1 MSWREALYCAFANS
15 FQWKSRR
22 LSPSELNDMHEYAV
36 FLRSRFSLLRIEA
49 QLDELGLV
57 LENLMDTY
65 EWDSRDADAFL
76 EWLNPFN
83 DYLGSQYNIL
93 EWAESL
99 AEKLIKGEPVSEE
112 ELRDLLGTLNTL
124 PRFPEGRLGLFAHL
138 NDLQRFAVWAW
149 LREFISR
156 YSSKLDWIEQLETT
170 TALLYWDHIATHINV
185 ELCKR
190 TCDEYINSS
199 SYTSIS
205 WSWDQMR
212 CLAEAPHQAPYFFEW
227 CCSDESPSVSLSR
240 TAEMN
245 PMQQNDLI
253 AQLRALTPTQMNR
266 WSELYGWVS
275 SRGELPDCLCAPGG
289 IRLHS
294 SRLRQTL
301 QDLGLSN
308 SVRYLPVRMIDQS
321 VRREIAVYHAAFF
334 QNRLSCLSRKRT
346 IGIWSHDF
354 ARVIDLH
361 RPALVKSCIANA
373 ELFVVAE
380 DDTLVVVSER
390 IKDALE
396 KIPIKGCTFKQL
408 LVVDD

>member
-205 WSWDQMR
+205 
-212 CLAEAPHQAPYFFEW
+212 
-227 CCSDESPSVSLSR
+227 
-240 TAEMN
+240 
-245 PMQQNDLI
+245 
-253 AQLRALTPTQMNR
+253 
-266 WSELYGWVS
+266 
-275 SRGELPDCLCAPGG
+275 
-289 IRLHS
+289 
-294 SRLRQTL
+294 
-301 QDLGLSN
+301 
-308 SVRYLPVRMIDQS
+308 
-321 VRREIAVYHAAFF
+321 
-334 QNRLSCLSRKRT
+334 
-346 IGIWSHDF
+346 
-354 ARVIDLH
+354 
-361 RPALVKSCIANA
+361 
-373 ELFVVAE
+373 
-380 DDTLVVVSER
+380 
-390 IKDALE
+390 
-396 KIPIKGCTFKQL
+396 
-408 LVVDD
+408 